1 MAVHF
6 VVNVDVMELDVML
19 HCWVSIEHAKIILR
33 YPRNLI
39 MIHLFFLFFVKIK
52 TCLSVSQK
60 WSVTGGILLISHSY
74 KLLVWAGK
82 MAQYGKTL
90 ALRINDL
97 SLIHRTQMEEG
108 EEVVSDLHMSTV
120 MCLVVKD

>member
-1 MAVHF
+1 
-6 VVNVDVMELDVML
+6 
-19 HCWVSIEHAKIILR
+19 
-33 YPRNLI
+33 
-39 MIHLFFLFFVKIK
+39 MIHFFFLFFVKIK

>member
-1 MAVHF
+1 M
-6 VVNVDVMELDVML
+6 
-19 HCWVSIEHAKIILR
+19 
-33 YPRNLI
+33 
-39 MIHLFFLFFVKIK
+39 
-52 TCLSVSQK
+52 SQK

>member
-1 MAVHF
+1 MAAHF

-33 YPRNLI
+33 YPCNLI
-39 MIHLFFLFFVKIK
+39 MIHFFFLFFVKIK
-52 TCLSVSQK
+52 SCLSMSQK
-60 WSVTGGILLISHSY
+60 WSLTSVTLLITNSY

-82 MAQYGKTL
+82 MAQHGKTL

-97 SLIHRTQMEEG
+97 SLIHRTQM
-108 EEVVSDLHMSTV
+108 
-120 MCLVVKD
+120 K

>member
-39 MIHLFFLFFVKIK
+39 MIHLFFFVLCENQDLLERVSKVERHRWDPADQSFLQV
-52 TCLSVSQK
+52 TCVGWQNGSIWKDSCSQ
-60 WSVTGGILLISHSY
+60 
-74 KLLVWAGK
+74 
-82 MAQYGKTL
+82 
-90 ALRINDL
+90 D
-97 SLIHRTQMEEG
+97 
-108 EEVVSDLHMSTV
+108 
-120 MCLVVKD
+120 